1 MRVQLSHIIYSITL
15 LVCLAS
21 PLALANAV
29 ENAPEVQ
36 ASRQELERATQEKQ
50 TLEKAL
56 SRLQIQERL
65 KLIIESENN
74 KVLAFQK
81 QYNELSAKLK
91 QAAEADAE
99 QMKALNNKA
108 VQLVLEV
115 DQAQEV
121 AKTRDLAAKMKLLQ
135 ADATICKERSASKY
149 WDELKLLQANVERSS
164 QEFRSAAKPHLESL
178 GGEASWEA
186 AVDAVHKVLHQLQ
199 QQLSLA
205 KRNDQAPEI
214 CSNFE
219 KLAAFIN
226 TRGILLDVRKA
237 KEGLSALSSEIQS
250 ALADF
255 DQSKRV
261 VEFDRMIRERSRQAE
276 GNVWSAISQ
285 TKANDAISL
294 AEKAKR
300 LFPIL
305 KQLVEN
311 NSDLVPASRSELL
324 AQIQKDEA
332 KLADSVTKHLT
343 SLEDIFAL
351 VGQRAKIFYA
361 RSRNEADLS
370 EVRREL
376 RMPEKGKFTCTMCD
390 WKTIEEALAYD
401 RLLQEKE
408 SLLPKKGK

>member
-1 MRVQLSHIIYSITL
+1 MRIHLSHIIYSTTL
-15 LVCLAS
+15 LMCLHG
-21 PLALANAV
+21 ALGWANAV

-36 ASRQELERATQEKQ
+36 ASRQELEKATQEKQ
-50 TLEKAL
+50 NLEKQL

-74 KVLAFQK
+74 KVLGFQK
-81 QYNELSAKLK
+81 QYTELSAKLTL
-91 QAAEADAE
+91 AAEADAE

-121 AKTRDLAAKMKLLQ
+121 AKTRDLATKMKLLQ
-135 ADATICKERSASKY
+135 ADATICKERSASKH
-149 WDELKLLQANVERSS
+149 WDELKLLQSNVERSS
-164 QEFRSAAKPHLESL
+164 REFRSAVKPHLEVL
-178 GGEASWEA
+178 GGESSWEA
-186 AVDAVHKVLHQLQ
+186 AVAAVHKFVHQLQ

-255 DQSKRV
+255 DQSKRA
-261 VEFDRMIRERSRQAE
+261 VEFNRMIRERSRQVE

-285 TKANDAISL
+285 TKASDAISL
-294 AEKAKR
+294 AEKGKH
-300 LFPIL
+300 LFLIL

-376 RMPEKGKFTCTMCD
+376 RMPEKGKFICTMCD
-390 WKTIEEALAYD
+390 WKTLDEALAYD
-401 RLLQEKE
+401 HLLQEKE
-408 SLLPKKGK
+408 SLLPKKGR